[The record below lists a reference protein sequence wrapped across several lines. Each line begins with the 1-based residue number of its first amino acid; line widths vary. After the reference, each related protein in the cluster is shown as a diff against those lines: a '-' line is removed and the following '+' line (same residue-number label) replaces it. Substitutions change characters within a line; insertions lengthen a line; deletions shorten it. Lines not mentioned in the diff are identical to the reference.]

1 MDEGTA
7 AIRNHR
13 DLNRSR
19 ALLLLAV
26 KLTASGILLWII
38 LRQVES
44 HEVLA
49 RMKQLDLGYAA
60 VAFIPQLVSIAIM
73 ALRWQVLA
81 RELIT
86 YPQAFTYTWIG
97 LFYGSLLPGGVS
109 GDVAKGAALALKDK
123 SSRSVIL
130 PVSILIDRV
139 VGLYALLL
147 LFCGACAWLALRSGG
162 ADHALDE
169 IGLIGLIGGL
179 VGAVVMPLVFTS
191 AGLRWIQRMTAKV
204 GSERLTEIS
213 RQIAQAADLYWQAP
227 GPLWKAL
234 ALSGGV
240 HVTNILYNHFLLL
253 ALGIDLPAGA
263 LVGYYALM
271 SVLVM
276 IPISISGIGVRE
288 WLNLLY
294 FPAFAVSAEAG
305 VAFAW
310 TCLAAQWV
318 IAACGGGFQLVE
330 LFRSTRLKAPLQ

>member
-1 MDEGTA
+1 
-7 AIRNHR
+7 
-13 DLNRSR
+13 LNRSR

-26 KLTASGILLWII
+26 KLTASAVLLWII

-49 RMKQLDLGYAA
+49 RMKQLDVGYAA
-60 VAFIPQLVSIAIM
+60 GAFIPQLVSIAIM

-81 RELIT
+81 RELIS
-86 YPQAFTYTWIG
+86 YGQAFTYTWIG

-169 IGLIGLIGGL
+169 VGLIGFLGGL
-179 VGAVVMPLVFTS
+179 AGAVVMPLLFTA
-191 AGLRWIQRMTAKV
+191 AGLRWFQ
-204 GSERLTEIS
+204 RLTARIGS
-213 RQIAQAADLYWQAP
+213 ARLNGVSTQIAQAADLYRKAP

-240 HVTNILYNHFLLL
+240 HVTNILYNHYLLR
-253 ALGIDLPAGA
+253 ALDIDLPAGA

-288 WLNLLY
+288 WLILLY
-294 FPAFAVSAEAG
+294 FPAFGVSGEAG

-318 IAACGGGFQLVE
+318 IATFGGGFQLFE
-330 LFRSTRLKAPLQ
+330 FFRSNRFPVSPP